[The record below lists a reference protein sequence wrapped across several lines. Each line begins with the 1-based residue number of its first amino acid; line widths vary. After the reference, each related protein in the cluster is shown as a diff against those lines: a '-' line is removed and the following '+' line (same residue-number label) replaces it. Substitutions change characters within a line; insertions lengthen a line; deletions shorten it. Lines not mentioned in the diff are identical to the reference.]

1 MMRNG
6 SEYAVAVRRPD
17 GEIQVEKD
25 TWVSFLDKHK
35 GLNIPFVR
43 GIFNFVD
50 SMRMGMKTLSF
61 SASFYDEEEPE
72 SGEAKKTA
80 EKTQEPEAA
89 GKQETALKAGAKENE
104 YAQQEEAAAV
114 EPVRKDGTTKEPDS
128 GNGLKEEK
136 ADKKD
141 SIIMGITMVFS
152 VILALGIFVMLPMFL
167 SSLFREHIRSRAL
180 MGFIEGVIRLV
191 IFIAYVMLISLMK
204 DIRRV
209 YMYHGAEHKC
219 INCIE
224 HGLPLT
230 VENVR
235 KSSKQHK
242 RCGTSFLLFVVLIS
256 ILFSMVIQT
265 DTVWLKMLLRILLI
279 PVIAGIS
286 YEILRLAG
294 NSDNPIINLIS
305 KPGLWL
311 QGLTTREPDDDMIEV
326 GIRSVE
332 AVFDWKKYEEENF

>member
-72 SGEAKKTA
+72 KDSVR
-80 EKTQEPEAA
+80 
-89 GKQETALKAGAKENE
+89 
-104 YAQQEEAAAV
+104 QEEAAAA
-114 EPVRKDGTTKEPDS
+114 EPAQKNEKAGKELHS
-128 GNGLKEEK
+128 EKGLKEEK
-136 ADKKD
+136 SDKKD